1 MTVDV
6 KEPVIYSGFFITVS
20 CVRSFCYN
28 KETERKRYESRSF
41 GGGDTMNYGEL
52 KKTDIANGI
61 GVRVTLF
68 VSGCTHHCPGCFQPE
83 TWDFAYGQKYTWET
97 EMEIIEA
104 LKPGYVKGLTLLGGE
119 PFEPANQRELV
130 YLLRRIN
137 NEMPKKTIWCYTG
150 YTLETDLLKESRA
163 RCAVTDEMLSR
174 IDVLVDGEFVQAKK
188 DITLRFRG
196 SSNQRIIDLKATLAE
211 GRTVLYKFPDE

>member
-6 KEPVIYSGFFITVS
+6 KEPVIYSGFLFFTAAQRGR
-20 CVRSFCYN
+20 CFAPRAARQ
-28 KETERKRYESRSF
+28 ERR
-41 GGGDTMNYGEL
+41 
-52 KKTDIANGI
+52 
-61 GVRVTLF
+61 GV
-68 VSGCTHHCPGCFQPE
+68 PEE

>member
-1 MTVDV
+1 MTVDM

-20 CVRSFCYN
+20 FVRSCCYN

-196 SSNQRIIDLKATLAE
+196 SSNQRIIDLKASLAE
-211 GRTVLYKFPDE
+211 GRTILYKFPDE

>member
-1 MTVDV
+1 
-6 KEPVIYSGFFITVS
+6 
-20 CVRSFCYN
+20 
-28 KETERKRYESRSF
+28 
-41 GGGDTMNYGEL
+41 MNYGEL

-137 NEMPKKTIWCYTG
+137 NEMPKKN
-150 YTLETDLLKESRA
+150 DL
-163 RCAVTDEMLSR
+163 
-174 IDVLVDGEFVQAKK
+174 VLYGVYAGN
-188 DITLRFRG
+188 G
-196 SSNQRIIDLKATLAE
+196 SSE
-211 GRTVLYKFPDE
+211 GEQGEMCGDGRDALEDRCPGRRRVRAGKKGYHSPFPRVVQSADH

>member
-1 MTVDV
+1 
-6 KEPVIYSGFFITVS
+6 
-20 CVRSFCYN
+20 
-28 KETERKRYESRSF
+28 
-41 GGGDTMNYGEL
+41 MNYG
-52 KKTDIANGI
+52 KIIRNDIANGP
-61 GVRVTLF
+61 GLRVSLF
-68 VSGCTHHCPGCFQPE
+68 VSGCRNHCPGCFQPE

>member
-1 MTVDV
+1 
-6 KEPVIYSGFFITVS
+6 
-20 CVRSFCYN
+20 
-28 KETERKRYESRSF
+28 
-41 GGGDTMNYGEL
+41 MNYGEL

-174 IDVLVDGEFVQAKK
+174 IDVLVDGEFVQVKK

>member
-1 MTVDV
+1 MLRHGGSQPR
-6 KEPVIYSGFFITVS
+6 KEEGASHLARRGKNAGAFLKTVS
-20 CVRSFCYN
+20 FVRSFCYN

-104 LKPGYVKGLTLLGGE
+104 LKPGYVKGLTLG
-119 PFEPANQRELV
+119 N
-130 YLLRRIN
+130 
-137 NEMPKKTIWCYTG
+137 
-150 YTLETDLLKESRA
+150 
-163 RCAVTDEMLSR
+163 
-174 IDVLVDGEFVQAKK
+174 
-188 DITLRFRG
+188 G
-196 SSNQRIIDLKATLAE
+196 SSE
-211 GRTVLYKFPDE
+211 GEQGEMCGDGRDALEDRCPGRRRVRAGKKGYHSPFPRVVQSADH